1 MKSMYV
7 VKVGS
12 LYELRQTRY
21 AQNLANGKEHPHDVC
36 AVARSIEEMRSMV
49 DKHWPNEIDYS
60 RVEQGENLNDR
71 I

>member
-7 VKVGS
+7 VKGNS

-21 AQNLANGKEHPHDVC
+21 AQNLANGTEHPHDVC
-36 AVARSIEEMRSMV
+36 AVARSIEEMHSIV

-60 RVEQGENLNDR
+60 RVEHGQ
-71 I
+71 